1 MKKYL
6 TFDATLWISEITLG
20 LPLVFGISIPQL
32 KVLVDPKYL
41 VIGTLLPNDKT
52 IGKSS
57 SISDLL

>member
-1 MKKYL
+1 M
-6 TFDATLWISEITLG
+6 G
-20 LPLVFGISIPQL
+20 LPLVFGISRPQL